1 MMRYLVL
8 LILILPALASAEVLE
23 EVVVTGSRLSDA
35 NPPAKRLVRRG
46 DNLLVTVRI
55 TNDSRDAAV
64 RESEIH
70 ETLLGAIRKANQLKG
85 IEISVITDGGFVVQ
99 LNNAN
104 YQIDLSSGSR
114 PDTSRANFS
123 VKAAIPRTGNDA
135 ESQVANLKQFV
146 RELKMVGRTEVEVEG
161 DTQITIINPSSYRS
175 AVIKLLGEDVKE
187 VTDALGGDYRVM
199 LTGVDRPV
207 EWARVGAI
215 DVGIY
220 IPYEYLVI
228 PTTLNSVTF
237 PFDY

>member
-1 MMRYLVL
+1 MRYLVL
-8 LILILPALASAEVLE
+8 LFLILPALAAADVLE
-23 EVVVTGSRLSDA
+23 EVVVTGSRLSAA
-35 NPPAKRLVRRG
+35 NPPAKRLIRRG
-46 DNLLVTVRI
+46 DNLLVSVRI
-55 TNDSRDAAV
+55 TNDSRDADV

-70 ETLLGAIRKANQLKG
+70 ETLLGAIRQANRLKG
-85 IEISVITDGGFVVQ
+85 TEISVITDGGFVVQ
-99 LNNAN
+99 LNSAN
-104 YQIDLSSGSR
+104 YQIDLSNGSR

-123 VKAAIPRTGNDA
+123 VKTAIPRTGNGA
-135 ESQVANLKQFV
+135 ETQVANLKQFV

-187 VTDALGGDYRVM
+187 VTEALGGDYRVM
-199 LTGVDRPV
+199 LGGVDRPV

-228 PTTLNSVTF
+228 PTTLNSVTV